1 MSGRRLAR
9 ASVLAAVFVA
19 ALSGCALRQEPSFP
33 AVSGVEQIDLE
44 WRPRAGM
51 RIVQRVTTDVDASGA
66 LTRPL
71 AEGDKAQHIVLTR
84 SLDIT
89 DVGPTY
95 VDLRFGQDGYVV
107 PATLRV
113 SRAAVPESV
122 RPDDPSASEGDARK
136 LDVAMRQLAQP
147 LTQSAQLLGRWRVGE
162 TRPFEIRLTGLPDTS
177 GSGEGTATL
186 RRVVMV
192 DGRRAAEFE
201 WTGHT
206 EFLFTGEPGR
216 GVPGRMT
223 LEGREWRD
231 LETGATLRSTATA
244 RAEFT
249 RQGRPTQVEYRT
261 VEVIDLA
268 QSRL

>member
-1 MSGRRLAR
+1 MSGGRHLSHAG
-9 ASVLAAVFVA
+9 VLLVLVA
-19 ALSGCALRQEPSFP
+19 ALSACAMRQGPSFP
-33 AVSGVEQIDLE
+33 TVAGVDQIDLE

-66 LTRPL
+66 LTGPL
-71 AEGDKAQHIVLTR
+71 AERDKKQHIVLTR

-89 DVGPTY
+89 DVGPGY
-95 VDLRFGQDGYVV
+95 VDLRFGQDGFVV

-113 SRAAVPESV
+113 SRAVVAESV
-122 RPDDPSASEGDARK
+122 VPDDASASDGDKKK
-136 LDVAMRQLAQP
+136 LDLAMRQLVQP
-147 LTQSAQLLGRWRVGE
+147 LTQSAQLFGRWRIAE
-162 TRPFEIRLTGLPDTS
+162 TRPFEINLTGLPDTS
-177 GSGEGTATL
+177 GSGQGTATL
-186 RRVVMV
+186 RRVVAI

>member
-1 MSGRRLAR
+1 LA
-9 ASVLAAVFVA
+9 LVA
-19 ALSGCALRQEPSFP
+19 TLSACATRQEPSFP
-33 AVSGVEQIDLE
+33 AVAGVEQIDLE

-51 RIVQRVTTDVDASGA
+51 RIVQRVTTDVDASGM
-66 LTRPL
+66 LTGPL
-71 AEGDKAQHIVLTR
+71 AEGDKKQHTVLTR

-89 DVGPTY
+89 DVGQTY
-95 VDLRFGQDGYVV
+95 VDLRFGQDGFVV

-113 SRAAVPESV
+113 SRAAVAESV
-122 RPDDPSASEGDARK
+122 KADDPSASDGDKKK
-136 LDVAMRQLAQP
+136 LDVAMRQLVQP

-162 TRPFEIRLTGLPDTS
+162 TRPFEIHLAGLPDTS

-186 RRVVMV
+186 RRVVTME
-192 DGRRAAEFE
+192 GRRAAEFE
-201 WTGHT
+201 WTGNT

-216 GVPGRMT
+216 GVPGRMA

-249 RQGRPTQVEYRT
+249 RQGRPTRVEYRT
-261 VEVIDLA
+261 VEIIDLA